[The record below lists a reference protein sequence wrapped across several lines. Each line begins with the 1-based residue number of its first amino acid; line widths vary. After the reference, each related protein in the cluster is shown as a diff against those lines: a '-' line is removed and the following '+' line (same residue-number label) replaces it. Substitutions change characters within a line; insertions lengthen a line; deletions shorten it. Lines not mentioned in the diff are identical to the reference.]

1 MQARANQPDRG
12 SSIAALGSIIL
23 VIGAVAYFLEM
34 ASVDVASW
42 LGGSGWTLF
51 LIVPGLALLV
61 AAAFLEDRTALIAAI
76 AGAVVTA
83 VGALLLYQDLT
94 AHYESWSYAWALIPG
109 SVGVA
114 LAVHGLR
121 FHRADLVSVGT
132 KMVAAFGLLL
142 LVGAWFFETIFRTN
156 RAPFDLGDNWPI
168 ALIALGG
175 VLFVVGLLRG
185 STGGGSDET
194 A

>member
-1 MQARANQPDRG
+1 MFDDNG
-12 SSIAALGSIIL
+12 S
-23 VIGAVAYFLEM
+23 FLLAMLEFFIFFAWFM
-34 ASVDVASW
+34 SLFWVFGDLFRSKD
-42 LGGSGWTLF
+42 LGGVAKTLWTLF